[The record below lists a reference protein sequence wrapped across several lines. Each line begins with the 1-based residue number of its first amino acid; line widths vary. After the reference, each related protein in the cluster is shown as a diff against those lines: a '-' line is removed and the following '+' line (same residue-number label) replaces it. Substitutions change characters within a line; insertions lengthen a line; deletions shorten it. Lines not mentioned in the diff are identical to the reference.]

1 VGRLN
6 CLRSWKRVSLLVPMN
21 DLDLKS
27 MFLIKHWLIFTLC
40 FSLIVHAEE
49 YKSKEDGFRV
59 EFPSETKVLKLDKY
73 SWVYTSTEIT
83 DELFIMHQ
91 VAIML
96 ERPGGPLSFKSN
108 AEYQTFLKTF
118 IQGLMQSTY
127 SNTQLVHSKYFLWEG
142 HYPAMKYSFSGVMM
156 DYDIPV
162 MNEGIIVIHNKKIKK
177 VSAIYPLG
185 YKDIERV
192 QNSLEK
198 LFTSFHIF

>member
-1 VGRLN
+1 MGRLN
-6 CLRSWKRVSLLVPMN
+6 RLRSWKRVSLLVPMN
-21 DLDLKS
+21 DLGLKS
-27 MFLIKHWLIFTLC
+27 MFLLKHWLIFTLC
-40 FSLIVHAEE
+40 FSLVVHAEE
-49 YKSKEDGFRV
+49 YKSKEDGFKV
-59 EFPSETKVLKLDKY
+59 EFPSETEVLKLDNY

-83 DELFIMHQ
+83 DELFIMQQ

-96 ERPGGPLSFKSN
+96 ERPGGPLSFKTD

-127 SNTQLVHSKYFLWEG
+127 SNIQLVYSRYFLWEG

-185 YKDIERV
+185 YKDSTRIR
-192 QNSLEK
+192 NSLEK
-198 LFTSFHIF
+198 LFASFKIF